1 MSKSKSEEIL
11 TEDLAFDS
19 FFSEQNFENTLD
31 ESEMCNLN
39 TPCEKIRE
47 FNPIP
52 TSQGR
57 SQPLYER
64 HVTKSGR
71 NRVNS

>member
-31 ESEMCNLN
+31 ESERMCNMN
-39 TPCEKIRE
+39 THSAKMM
-47 FNPIP
+47 
-52 TSQGR
+52 
-57 SQPLYER
+57 ER
-64 HVTKSGR
+64 HFNVKLIFTAALKMMI
-71 NRVNS
+71 